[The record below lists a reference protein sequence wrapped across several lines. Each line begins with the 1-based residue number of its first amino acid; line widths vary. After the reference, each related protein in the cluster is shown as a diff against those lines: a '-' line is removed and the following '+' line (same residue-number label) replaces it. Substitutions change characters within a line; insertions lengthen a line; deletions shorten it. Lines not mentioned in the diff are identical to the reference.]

1 MTFKPVSSPDPDE
14 LEQRH
19 LPAGPAV
26 AFASVYVGNCGMYA
40 FNHATNRH
48 WHHGLLGH
56 KRDGWVWRPRH
67 PLRLGS
73 RPPCSQPVAECER
86 GTRMSRAHRGMFWP
100 LCLQCSF
107 QKSADQPS
115 RLSLVVWDLAPS
127 NAWDLFA
134 ASGAFEATVEVVKRA
149 LLLPPPAN
157 PTTH

>member
-1 MTFKPVSSPDPDE
+1 MQPTDIGTTACLATSETDGYGDPDIRFD
-14 LEQRH
+14 LVPGHPVRN
-19 LPAGPAV
+19 PSPNVSAA
-26 AFASVYVGNCGMYA
+26 AFA
-40 FNHATNRH
+40 
-48 WHHGLLGH
+48 L
-56 KRDGWVWRPRH
+56 
-67 PLRLGS
+67 
-73 RPPCSQPVAECER
+73 
-86 GTRMSRAHRGMFWP
+86 GTRMPRAHRGMFWP